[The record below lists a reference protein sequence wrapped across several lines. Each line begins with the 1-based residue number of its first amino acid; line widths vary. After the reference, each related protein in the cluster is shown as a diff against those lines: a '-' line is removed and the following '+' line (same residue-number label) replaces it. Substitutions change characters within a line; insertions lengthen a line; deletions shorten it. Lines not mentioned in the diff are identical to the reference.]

1 MLSLRDRLCLTG
13 EDAAIDCGEIFTT
26 TYELSNGNGK
36 GVLKEELSKAEE
48 ILDTYLVLLCFVQI
62 REDLINFHV
71 ISIDRFDN
79 RLDLADGGLNV
90 LLALCGLVAI
100 ATSVDHLK
108 LCHYFTEFSF
118 FEFENFINNKTM
130 KKQFQKKETKSM
142 RTANNYFRT
151 RMYSMKKDL
160 LATSNV
166 EPQLYDNMEEQPK
179 SDPE

>member
-1 MLSLRDRLCLTG
+1 
-13 EDAAIDCGEIFTT
+13 
-26 TYELSNGNGK
+26 
-36 GVLKEELSKAEE
+36 
-48 ILDTYLVLLCFVQI
+48 
-62 REDLINFHV
+62 
-71 ISIDRFDN
+71 
-79 RLDLADGGLNV
+79 
-90 LLALCGLVAI
+90 
-100 ATSVDHLK
+100 
-108 LCHYFTEFSF
+108 
-118 FEFENFINNKTM
+118 M